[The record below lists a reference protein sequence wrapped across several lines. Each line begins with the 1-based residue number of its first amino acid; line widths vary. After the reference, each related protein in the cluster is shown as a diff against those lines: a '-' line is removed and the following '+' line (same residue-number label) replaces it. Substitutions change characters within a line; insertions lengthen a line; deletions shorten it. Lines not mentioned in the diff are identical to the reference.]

1 MRKNLFTILLVALS
15 IVIVVLEAWWW
26 YKAPC
31 SLIKATNAQTPGRC
45 IK

>member
-1 MRKNLFTILLVALS
+1 MKDRLFTIFLVTLS
-15 IVIVVLEAWWW
+15 IVIVLLEAWWW